1 MITKIFCVLIAVVT
15 AVFPSVSMAAIGT
28 SDETAILA
36 GISASD
42 ALFYKL
48 GGGLLVVMAG
58 IWGFKRVRAMFG
70 DDNSYIEGESLDAH
84 ERRVNSYRNLK

>member
-1 MITKIFCVLIAVVT
+1 MFKNLRSKIAGAVT
-15 AVFPSVSMAAIGT
+15 AVATAVVPAVSMAAIGT

-58 IWGFKRVRAMFG
+58 IWGFKRVRAMF
-70 DDNSYIEGESLDAH
+70 
-84 ERRVNSYRNLK
+84 